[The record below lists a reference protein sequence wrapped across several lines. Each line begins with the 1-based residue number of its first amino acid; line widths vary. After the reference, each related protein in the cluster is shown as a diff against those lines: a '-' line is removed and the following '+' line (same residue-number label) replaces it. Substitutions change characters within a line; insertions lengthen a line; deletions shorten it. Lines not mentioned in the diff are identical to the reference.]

1 MSIELINNLLYF
13 LTIIGQVFILLSI
26 IFLLI
31 PKYRKHKIAIFIGTK
46 ALFLSFLVALTS
58 TLGSLYYSEIA
69 GFTPCDLCW
78 FQRIFM
84 YPQVLLL
91 GLACL
96 KKDKNIIN
104 YGLAMTTVGW
114 LISLYHNYIYYMAR
128 PTSFCSIITPCTQK
142 YVIGFGYISI
152 PFMAIIAFTM
162 IGILLF
168 IKKTSHES

>member
-1 MSIELINNLLYF
+1 MSIEFVNNCLYL
-13 LTIIGQVFILLSI
+13 LTIIGQIFILSAVV
-26 IFLLI
+26 LLI
-31 PKYRKHKIAIFIGTK
+31 ATKYRKNKIISIFADRAI
-46 ALFLSFLVALTS
+46 FLSFLVALTS

-69 GFTPCDLCW
+69 GFPPCDLCW

-96 KKDKNIIN
+96 KKDKNIID
-104 YGLAMTTVGW
+104 YSLAMVITGW
-114 LISLYHNYIYYMAR
+114 FISLYHNYIYFMAK

-152 PFMAIIAFTM
+152 PFMTIIAFTM
-162 IGILLF
+162 IGILLY
-168 IKKTSHES
+168 IKKTSRES